1 MYEMP
6 PILRGSAQEQINA
19 LRDYLVR
26 LAERISKLEDE
37 IADSARKQ
45 G

>member
-26 LAERISKLEDE
+26 LASKVEQLEQQL
-37 IADSARKQ
+37 ADARQK

>member
-6 PILRGSAQEQINA
+6 PILRGSEQEQINA

-26 LAERISKLEDE
+26 LAEKVSKLETE
-37 IADSARKQ
+37 LAEAQHK